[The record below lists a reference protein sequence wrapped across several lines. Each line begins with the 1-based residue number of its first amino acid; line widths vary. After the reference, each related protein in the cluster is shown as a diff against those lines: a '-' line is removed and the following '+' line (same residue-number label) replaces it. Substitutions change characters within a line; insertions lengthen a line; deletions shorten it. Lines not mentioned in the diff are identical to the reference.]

1 MRCLAVEDL
10 CTSHERFLEN
20 TRQRIRTDAFRFEDR
35 PPCDLLHAGQGEA
48 SGGEGDG
55 GEGTFTLAKTARM
68 WRSGRSELE
77 RRRLASAVPGAAGC
91 MAAKL
96 RAVAESDGRA
106 GAQRAVR
113 GALAVRGPG
122 AQQQMVIQRGGTR
135 RRDAA
140 TETHFGEAEGLRRH
154 RSNRIP
160 FGLFR
165 RHRAVGDRIVNHKY
179 PVCVGQLSS
188 PGIRTPRRLGEVQRL
203 EIPV

>member
-106 GAQRAVR
+106 GAQRACGGV
-113 GALAVRGPG
+113 GSAGPWRSAADG
-122 AQQQMVIQRGGTR
+122 HTT
-135 RRDAA
+135 RRDAQA
-140 TETHFGEAEGLRRH
+140 RRGDGDTLRGGRG
-154 RSNRIP
+154 S
-160 FGLFR
+160 
-165 RHRAVGDRIVNHKY
+165 
-179 PVCVGQLSS
+179 
-188 PGIRTPRRLGEVQRL
+188 
-203 EIPV
+203 